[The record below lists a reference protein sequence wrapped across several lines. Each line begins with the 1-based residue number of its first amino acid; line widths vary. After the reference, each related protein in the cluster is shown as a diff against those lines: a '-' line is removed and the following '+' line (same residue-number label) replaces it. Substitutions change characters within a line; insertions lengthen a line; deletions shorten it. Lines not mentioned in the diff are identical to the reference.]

1 MATSLGPVPLFGIG
15 NVGKSPNVDAQVRL
29 NLYVEV
35 QQDSAKS
42 RLALFPT
49 PGLTTFVN
57 FGAYPSRGFYKK
69 GDFLYVVNR
78 FTLWRVTNDGAMTSI
93 GTLSSASGRV
103 DISDNGTQIIIVD
116 GTAGY
121 IYNTQTAVFAQITDP
136 DFPGAGTVTFLN
148 GYFVVT
154 KPDTGQF
161 YISALYDGL
170 SWAALDFATAE
181 SNPDNLVRVLAD
193 NGQLV
198 LFGPETT
205 EFWGDSGA
213 LDFPF
218 ARVGASAIEWGLAA
232 RWSLCKFMDSLIFLR
247 RNRLGAVQVC
257 ALSGYNAQPVSTP
270 EMDYVFSKYSATS
283 DATGFSYMVSG
294 HPFYQ
299 INFPTPGESW
309 LYDGLTKAWSKMQYS
324 PTASRHRG
332 EIQQNFLDKNY
343 VTDYE
348 NGKIYLLADG
358 VFTDDGQTIA
368 REIVTRHQTI
378 GDWTSFDEVWIEFE
392 AGTGTLTGQGSNPQV
407 MLQVSKDNGHTWGRE
422 IWVPMGKQGEYRRR
436 AVFRNLGRS
445 RDWLFKVR
453 ITDPVKVVWAAAWG
467 RVGK

>member
-1 MATSLGPVPLFGIG
+1 MATRLAPIPLFGVG
-15 NVGKSPNVDAQVRL
+15 DVGKSVNVDAQVRT

-49 PGLTTFVN
+49 PGLVTFVN

-78 FTLWRVTNDGAMTSI
+78 FTLWRVANDGSMTSV
-93 GTLSSASGRV
+93 GTLVTSAGRV

-116 GTAGY
+116 GTNGY
-121 IYNTQTAVFAQITDP
+121 IYNTNTAVFAQITDP
-136 DFPGAGTVTFLN
+136 DFPGASTVTFLN
-148 GYFVVT
+148 GYFIVT

-161 YISALYDGL
+161 FISALYDGL

-181 SNPDNLVRVLAD
+181 SNPDNLIRVMAD

-232 RWSLCKFMDSLIFLR
+232 RWTLCKFMDSLIFLR

-257 ALSGYNAQPVSTP
+257 TLSGYNAQPVSTP
-270 EMDYVFSKYSATS
+270 EMDYVFSRYAATS
-283 DATGFSYMVSG
+283 DATGFAYMVSG
-294 HPFYQ
+294 HAFYQ

-309 LYDGLTKAWSKMQYS
+309 LYDGLTKAWSKVQYS

-332 EIQQNFLDKNY
+332 EIQQNYLDRNF

-348 NGKIYLLADG
+348 NGKIYQLVNG
-358 VFTDDGQTIA
+358 VYTDDGQTIA
-368 REIVTRHQTI
+368 RELIGRHQSI
-378 GDWTSFDEVWIEFE
+378 GDWTVFDEVWFEME
-392 AGTGTLTGQGSNPQV
+392 AGAADLTGQGSNPMM
-407 MLQVSKDNGHTWGRE
+407 MLQISKDGGHTWGNE
-422 IWVPMGKQGEYRRR
+422 IWVPMGKIGEYRRR
-436 AVFRNLGRS
+436 AVYRNLGRA
-445 RDWLFKVR
+445 RDWVFKARV
-453 ITDPVKVVWAAAWG
+453 TDPIKTVWVAAWG
-467 RVGK
+467 RVGR

>member
-1 MATSLGPVPLFGIG
+1 MPTSLGPIPLFGIG
-15 NVGKSPNVDAQVRL
+15 NFGKSVNVDAQVRT

-49 PGLTTFVN
+49 PGLVTFVN
-57 FGAYPSRGFYKK
+57 FGAYPSRGIYKK

-78 FTLWRVTNDGAMTSI
+78 FTLWRVANDGSMTSV
-93 GTLSSASGRV
+93 GTLLSSSGRV
-103 DISDNGTQIIIVD
+103 DITDNGTQIIIVD
-116 GTAGY
+116 GPNGY
-121 IYNTQTAVFAQITDP
+121 IYNTVTLVFAQITNP
-136 DFPGAGTVTFLN
+136 NFPGAGTVTFLN
-148 GYFVVT
+148 GYFIVT

-161 YISALYDGL
+161 YISSLYDGL
-170 SWAALDFATAE
+170 TWAALDFATAE

-198 LFGPETT
+198 LFGPETC

-232 RWSLCKFMDSLIFLR
+232 RWTLCKFMDSLIFLR

-257 ALSGYNAQPVSTP
+257 TLSGYNAQPVSTP

-283 DATGFSYMVSG
+283 DATGFAYMVSG

-309 LYDGLTKAWSKMQYS
+309 LYDGLTKAWSKVQYS

-332 EIQQNFLDKNY
+332 EIQQNYLDKNY

-348 NGKIYLLADG
+348 NGKLYQLVDG

-368 REIVTRHQTI
+368 REIISRHQTI
-378 GDWTSFDEVWIEFE
+378 GDWTVFDEVWFEME
-392 AGTGTLTGQGSNPQV
+392 AGAADLIGQGSNPKM
-407 MLQVSKDNGHTWGRE
+407 MLQISKDGGHTWGNE

-436 AVFRNLGRS
+436 AVYRNLGRA
-445 RDWLFKVR
+445 RDWVFKARV
-453 ITDPVKVVWAAAWG
+453 TDPIKTVWVAAWG

>member
-1 MATSLGPVPLFGIG
+1 MPTTLGPIPLFGIG
-15 NVGKSPNVDAQVRL
+15 NVGKSVNVDAQIRT

-35 QQDSAKS
+35 QQDSSKS

-49 PGLTTFVN
+49 PGLVTFVN
-57 FGAYPSRGFYKK
+57 FGSYPSRGIYKK

-78 FTLWRVTNDGAMTSI
+78 FTLWRVANDGSMTNV
-93 GTLSSASGRV
+93 GTLATSAGRV

-116 GTAGY
+116 GPNGY
-121 IYNTQTAVFAQITDP
+121 IYNTNTAVFAQITDP

-170 SWAALDFATAE
+170 NWAALDFATAE
-181 SNPDNLVRVLAD
+181 SNPDNLVRVMAD

-232 RWSLCKFMDSLIFLR
+232 RWTLCKFMDSLIFLR

-257 ALSGYNAQPVSTP
+257 TLSGYTATPVSTP
-270 EMDYVFSKYSATS
+270 EMDYVFSKYAATS
-283 DATGFSYMVSG
+283 DATAFTYMVSG
-294 HPFYQ
+294 HPFAQ

-309 LYDGLTKAWSKMQYS
+309 LYDGLTKAWSKVQYS
-324 PTASRHRG
+324 PNASRHRG
-332 EIQQNFLDKNY
+332 EIQQNFLDRNF

-348 NGKIYLLADG
+348 NGKLYQLVDG
-358 VFTDDGQTIA
+358 VYTDDGQQIA
-368 REIVTRHQTI
+368 REIISRHQTI
-378 GDWTSFDEVWIEFE
+378 GDWTSFDEVWVEME
-392 AGTGTLTGQGSNPQV
+392 AGAADLVGQGSNPK
-407 MLQVSKDNGHTWGRE
+407 MMMSISKDSGHTYGNE
-422 IWVPMGKQGEYRRR
+422 IWVPMGKQGQYRRR
-436 AVFRNLGRS
+436 AVFRNLGRA
-445 RDWLFKVR
+445 RDWLFKMRV
-453 ITDPVKVVWAAAWG
+453 TDPIKTVFVAAWG

>member
-1 MATSLGPVPLFGIG
+1 MGTSLGAIPLFGIG
-15 NVGKSPNVDAQVRL
+15 NVGKSVNVDAQIRT

-49 PGLTTFVN
+49 PGLVTFVN
-57 FGAYPSRGFYKK
+57 FGAYPSRGIYKK

-78 FTLWRVTNDGAMTSI
+78 FTLWRVANDGSMTSI
-93 GTLSSASGRV
+93 GTLTTSAGRV

-116 GTAGY
+116 GVNGY
-121 IYNTQTAVFAQITDP
+121 IYNTNTLVFAQIADP

-148 GYFVVT
+148 GYFIVT

-181 SNPDNLVRVLAD
+181 SNPDNLVRVMAD

-257 ALSGYNAQPVSTP
+257 TLSGYNAQPVSNP
-270 EMDYVFSKYSATS
+270 EMDYIFSKYAATS
-283 DATGFSYMVSG
+283 DATGFAYMVSG

-309 LYDGLTKAWSKMQYS
+309 LYDGLTKAWSKVQYS

-332 EIQQNFLDKNY
+332 EIQQNYLDKNY
-343 VTDYE
+343 VTDYSD
-348 NGKIYLLADG
+348 GKLYQLVDG

-368 REIVTRHQTI
+368 REIISRHQTI
-378 GDWTSFDEVWIEFE
+378 GDWTVFDEVWFEME
-392 AGTGTLTGQGSNPQV
+392 AGAADLVGQGSNPKM
-407 MLQVSKDNGHTWGRE
+407 MLQISKDGGHTWGSE
-422 IWVPMGKQGEYRRR
+422 IWVPMGRIGEYRRR
-436 AVFRNLGRS
+436 AVFRNLGRA
-445 RDWLFKVR
+445 RDWLMKVR
-453 ITDPVKVVWAAAWG
+453 ITDPVKTVFVAAWG
-467 RVGK
+467 RVGR

>member
-1 MATSLGPVPLFGIG
+1 MATSLGPIPLFGIG
-15 NVGKSPNVDAQVRL
+15 NVGKSVNVDAQIRT

-49 PGLTTFVN
+49 PGLVTFVN
-57 FGAYPSRGFYKK
+57 FGAYPSRGIYKK

-78 FTLWRVTNDGAMTSI
+78 NVLWKVANDGSMTNV
-93 GTLSSASGRV
+93 GTLLTTAGRV

-116 GTAGY
+116 GTNGY
-121 IYNTQTAVFAQITDP
+121 IYNTSTLVFAQITSP
-136 DFPGAGTVTFLN
+136 NWPGAGTVTFLN
-148 GYFVVT
+148 GYFIVT

-170 SWAALDFATAE
+170 TWAALDFATAE

-232 RWSLCKFMDSLIFLR
+232 RWTLCKFMDSLIFLR

-257 ALSGYNAQPVSTP
+257 TLSGYNAQPVSTP
-270 EMDYVFSKYSATS
+270 EMDYVFSKYAATS
-283 DATGFSYMVSG
+283 DATAFTYMVSG
-294 HPFYQ
+294 HPFMQ

-309 LYDGLTKAWSKMQYS
+309 LYDGLTKAWSKVQYS

-332 EIQQNFLDKNY
+332 EIQQNFLDRNF

-348 NGKIYLLADG
+348 NGKLYQLVDG

-368 REIVTRHQTI
+368 REIISRHQTV
-378 GDWTSFDEVWIEFE
+378 GDWTIFDEVWFEME
-392 AGTGTLTGQGSNPQV
+392 AGAADLLGQGSNPKM
-407 MLQVSKDNGHTWGRE
+407 MLQISKDGGHTYGNE

-436 AVFRNLGRS
+436 AVYRNLGRA
-445 RDWLFKVR
+445 RDWLFKARV
-453 ITDPVKVVWAAAWG
+453 TDPIKTVWVAAWG

>member
-1 MATSLGPVPLFGIG
+1 MPTSLGPIPLFGIG
-15 NVGKSPNVDAQVRL
+15 NVGKSVNVDAQVRT

-49 PGLTTFVN
+49 PGLVTFVN
-57 FGAYPSRGFYKK
+57 FGAYPSRGIYKK

-78 FTLWRVTNDGAMTSI
+78 NVLWRVSNDGSMTNV
-93 GTLSSASGRV
+93 GTLLTTAGRV
-103 DISDNGTQIIIVD
+103 DITDNGTQIIIVD
-116 GTAGY
+116 GTNGY
-121 IYNTQTAVFAQITDP
+121 IYNTNTLVFAQITSP
-136 DFPGAGTVTFLN
+136 NWPGAGTVTFLN
-148 GYFVVT
+148 GYFIVT

-170 SWAALDFATAE
+170 TWAALDFATAE
-181 SNPDNLVRVLAD
+181 SNPDILVRVLAD

-232 RWSLCKFMDSLIFLR
+232 RWTLCKFMDSLIFLR

-257 ALSGYNAQPVSTP
+257 TLSGYNATPVSTP
-270 EMDYVFSKYSATS
+270 EMDYVFSKYAATS
-283 DATGFSYMVSG
+283 DATGFAYMVSG
-294 HPFYQ
+294 HPFFQ

-309 LYDGLTKAWSKMQYS
+309 LYDGLTRAWSKVQYS

-332 EIQQNFLDKNY
+332 EIQQNYLDKNY

-348 NGKIYLLADG
+348 NGKLYQLVDG
-358 VFTDDGQTIA
+358 VFTDDGQAIA
-368 REIVTRHQTI
+368 REIISRHQTV
-378 GDWTSFDEVWIEFE
+378 GDWTVFDEVWFEME
-392 AGTGTLTGQGSNPQV
+392 AGAADLIGQGSNPKM
-407 MLQVSKDNGHTWGRE
+407 MLQISKDGGHTWGNE

-436 AVFRNLGRS
+436 AVYRNLGRA
-445 RDWLFKVR
+445 RDWLFKARV
-453 ITDPVKVVWAAAWG
+453 TDPIKTIWVAAWG

>member
-1 MATSLGPVPLFGIG
+1 MATSLGPIPLFGIG
-15 NVGKSPNVDAQVRL
+15 NVGKSVNVDAQIRT

-49 PGLTTFVN
+49 PGLVTFVN
-57 FGAYPSRGFYKK
+57 FGAYPSRGIYKK

-78 FTLWRVTNDGAMTSI
+78 NVLWKVANDGSMTNV
-93 GTLSSASGRV
+93 GTLLTTAGRV

-116 GTAGY
+116 GTNGY
-121 IYNTQTAVFAQITDP
+121 IYNTSTLVFAQITSP
-136 DFPGAGTVTFLN
+136 NWPGAGTVTFLN
-148 GYFVVT
+148 GYFIVT

-170 SWAALDFATAE
+170 TWAALDFATAE

-232 RWSLCKFMDSLIFLR
+232 RWTLCKFMDSLIFLR

-257 ALSGYNAQPVSTP
+257 TLSGYNAQPVSTP
-270 EMDYVFSKYSATS
+270 EMDYVFSKYAATS
-283 DATGFSYMVSG
+283 DATAFTYMVSG
-294 HPFYQ
+294 HPFMQ

-309 LYDGLTKAWSKMQYS
+309 LYDGLTKAWSKVQYS

-332 EIQQNFLDKNY
+332 EIQQNFLDRNF

-348 NGKIYLLADG
+348 NGKLYQLVDG

-368 REIVTRHQTI
+368 REIISRHQTV
-378 GDWTSFDEVWIEFE
+378 GDWTIFDEVWFEME
-392 AGTGTLTGQGSNPQV
+392 AGAADLLGQGSNPKM
-407 MLQVSKDNGHTWGRE
+407 MLQISKDGGHTHGNE

-436 AVFRNLGRS
+436 AVYRNLGRA
-445 RDWLFKVR
+445 RDWLFKARV
-453 ITDPVKVVWAAAWG
+453 TDPIKTVWVAAWG

>member
-1 MATSLGPVPLFGIG
+1 MATSLGPIPLFGIG
-15 NVGKSPNVDAQVRL
+15 NVGKSVNVDAQVRT
-29 NLYVEV
+29 NLFVEV

-49 PGLTTFVN
+49 PGLVTFVN
-57 FGAYPSRGFYKK
+57 FGAYPSRGIYKK

-78 FTLWRVTNDGAMTSI
+78 FTLWRVANDGSMTNV
-93 GTLSSASGRV
+93 GTLLSSSGRV

-116 GTAGY
+116 GPNGY
-121 IYNTQTAVFAQITDP
+121 IYNTSTLVFAQITSP
-136 DFPGAGTVTFLN
+136 NWPGAGTVTFLN

-161 YISALYDGL
+161 FISSLYDGL
-170 SWAALDFATAE
+170 TWAALDFATAE
-181 SNPDNLVRVLAD
+181 SNPDNLVRVMAD

-198 LFGPETT
+198 LMGPETT

-232 RWSLCKFMDSLIFLR
+232 RWTLCKFMDSLIFLR

-257 ALSGYNAQPVSTP
+257 TLSGYNAQPVSTP

-283 DATGFSYMVSG
+283 DATGFAYMVSG
-294 HPFYQ
+294 HPMFQ

-309 LYDGLTKAWSKMQYS
+309 LYDGLTKAWSKVQYS

-348 NGKIYLLADG
+348 NGKLYQLVDG

-368 REIVTRHQTI
+368 REIIGRHQTI
-378 GDWTSFDEVWIEFE
+378 GDWTVFDEVWFEME
-392 AGTGTLTGQGSNPQV
+392 AGAADLIGQGSNPKM
-407 MLQVSKDNGHTWGRE
+407 MLQISKDGGHTYNNE

-436 AVFRNLGRS
+436 AVYRNLGRA
-445 RDWLFKVR
+445 RDWLFRVR
-453 ITDPVKVVWAAAWG
+453 VTDPIKTVWVAAWG